1 MTIGFYKNGS
11 RRISNGFTL
20 LEIIVSISIIA
31 VVLPAIYR
39 MHFQTISTNQ
49 VARFHV
55 IAPLLAQK
63 RMALIER
70 ISFTDVANESGD
82 FGDNFPGFTWSV
94 SISDV
99 ESEILGNVANDLK
112 KLDVTVS
119 FNDEMT
125 YSIRTYRFIR

>member
-1 MTIGFYKNGS
+1 MTIGFYKNGFQ
-11 RRISNGFTL
+11 RISAGFTL
-20 LEIIVSISIIA
+20 LEVIVSISILA

-39 MHFQTISTNQ
+39 LHFQTISTNQ

-70 ISFTDVANESGD
+70 TSFADATNESGD

-94 SISDV
+94 SINDV

-112 KLDVTVS
+112 KIDVTVS
-119 FNDEMT
+119 FNDELT
-125 YSIRTYRFIR
+125 YSIRTYRLLR

>member
-1 MTIGFYKNGS
+1 MTIGYYKNGS

-20 LEIIVSISIIA
+20 LEIIVSLSIIA

-63 RMALIER
+63 RIGLIEQT
-70 ISFTDVANESGD
+70 SFADVKNESGD

-99 ESEILGNVANDLK
+99 DSEILGNVANDLK

>member
-1 MTIGFYKNGS
+1 
-11 RRISNGFTL
+11 
-20 LEIIVSISIIA
+20 
-31 VVLPAIYR
+31 
-39 MHFQTISTNQ
+39 
-49 VARFHV
+49 
-55 IAPLLAQK
+55 
-63 RMALIER
+63 MALIER
-70 ISFTDVANESGD
+70 TSFADVKNESGD

-99 ESEILGNVANDLK
+99 DSEILGNVANDLK